1 MHARR
6 PFTNAGLNFIR
17 ISQYVIDPIGEDSH
31 LNPVLG
37 WAVVTAMGILNVLV
51 VEDDADIRLMVGG
64 FFRDN
69 GCVVREAEHGQDAL
83 DVLLIERWRPNVIL
97 LDIRMPVMDGMTFLA
112 KKREAGALSAIPV
125 IIVSGTARAPVD
137 GACCVLPKPVDP
149 DDLLRA
155 VEKHAH

>member
-97 LDIRMPVMDGMTFLA
+97 LDIRMPVM
-112 KKREAGALSAIPV
+112 GALSAIPV

-149 DDLLRA
+149 VDLLRA

>member
-37 WAVVTAMGILNVLV
+37 WAVVTAMGILNVLL
-51 VEDDADIRLMVGG
+51 VEADADIRLMVGG

-69 GCVVREAEHGQDAL
+69 GCVVREAEHGQAVTGV
-83 DVLLIERWRPNVIL
+83 VLIDRWRPNVVL
-97 LDIRMPVMDGMTFLA
+97 LDIMMHVMAGMAFLA
-112 KKREAGALSAIPV
+112 KKREAGVLSAIPV
-125 IIVSGTARAPVD
+125 IIVSGTA
-137 GACCVLPKPVDP
+137 
-149 DDLLRA
+149 
-155 VEKHAH
+155 